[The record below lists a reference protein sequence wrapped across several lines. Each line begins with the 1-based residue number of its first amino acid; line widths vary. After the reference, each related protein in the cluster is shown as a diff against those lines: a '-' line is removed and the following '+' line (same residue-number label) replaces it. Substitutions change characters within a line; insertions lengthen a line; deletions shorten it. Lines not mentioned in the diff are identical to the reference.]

1 MSLSNPHPLWSTCGS
16 NSFEISKAIVQ
27 AKMLSGRYRSD
38 KLLKHFDKNIS
49 GQCSLCIC
57 PCEGSVE
64 HLLIS
69 CPTLSQC
76 RQQQF
81 EMLNDSDKFSDTAR
95 TIITVASTNTVGNFV
110 QLLLDCSALP
120 EVIIA
125 CQKESKQVAED
136 IFKFSRTFCF
146 NIHMK
151 RMKLIGRWRN
161 NFS

>member
-1 MSLSNPHPLWSTCGS
+1 
-16 NSFEISKAIVQ
+16 
-27 AKMLSGRYRSD
+27 
-38 KLLKHFDKNIS
+38 
-49 GQCSLCIC
+49 
-57 PCEGSVE
+57 
-64 HLLIS
+64 
-69 CPTLSQC
+69 
-76 RQQQF
+76 
-81 EMLNDSDKFSDTAR
+81 MLNDSDKFSDTAR